1 MRTPVKTGLI
11 AATLIGALSLT
22 ACGGATV
29 EDTDATATSVAPLD
43 RAPRSSEATESST
56 EKEAEDSDES
66 ESAAASSSREPDA
79 DRPPAPQPQDQGA
92 REVDEVPA
100 QEAPRSPQDVEYL
113 GALTDQDIDVAGVE
127 DQLIGT
133 ATTICNPEG
142 TGIDQATVPAVAG
155 QLVEQGR
162 TDRSAEELTQ
172 LIVDNAR
179 QAYC

>member
-1 MRTPVKTGLI
+1 MRTPVTTGLI
-11 AATLIGALSLT
+11 AATLIGTLSLT

-29 EDTDATATSVAPLD
+29 EDTGATATSVAPLD
-43 RAPRSSEATESST
+43 RAPRSTEASSEQSS
-56 EKEAEDSDES
+56 EKEAEDAD
-66 ESAAASSSREPDA
+66 ESAAASSSREPGP
-79 DRPPAPQPQDQGA
+79 DRPAAPQPQDQGA

-100 QEAPRSPQDVEYL
+100 QEAARSPQDVDYL

-133 ATTICNPEG
+133 ATVVCNPEG

-162 TDRSAEELTQ
+162 TDKSAEELTQ